1 MERVHPGWVT
11 AFTYLD
17 ARGPEGLRIYAIG
30 DVHGRLD
37 LLEALHERIAEE
49 IDADR
54 PDDWRIIHLGD
65 YCDRGP
71 DSRGVL
77 DFLVEATAR
86 DPRMLALVRQP
97 RHRVPRL
104 SGRARPALAVC
115 ALRRRADQRF
125 LRRRC
130 SMLRAV
136 KSVMESHAAL
146 VAAVPQSHVD
156 FMRSRGFSLSFGD
169 FFFCH
174 AGIRPQVA
182 LDRQVPEDLIWIRRD
197 FLDYEE
203 LHPKIIVHG
212 HTISPAAELMP
223 NRVNVDTG
231 AYASGELTAFVV
243 EGSAKRILS
252 VAMGNPAGMA

>member
-1 MERVHPGWVT
+1 MEHSPRVGNGIH
-11 AFTYLD
+11 YLD

-37 LLEALHERIAEE
+37 LLGALHARIAEE

-54 PDDWRIIHLGD
+54 PDDWRVIHLGD

-77 DFLVEATAR
+77 DLLVEATAR
-86 DPRMLALVRQP
+86 DQRMLALVGNHDIGFLDFLDAP
-97 RHRVPRL
+97 
-104 SGRARPALAVC
+104 
-115 ALRRRADQRF
+115 DQRSLF
-125 LRRRC
+125 ARFGGLQTCGSYGVALDISSRD
-130 SMLRAV
+130 
-136 KSVMESHAAL
+136 SVMESHAAL
-146 VAAVPQSHVD
+146 LRAVPQSHVD

-182 LDRQVPEDLIWIRRD
+182 LDKQVPEDLMWIRRD
-197 FLDYEE
+197 FLDYDG
-203 LHPKIIVHG
+203 LHPKVIVHG

-243 EGSAKRILS
+243 EGASKRILS
-252 VAMGNPAGMA
+252 VAAGNPAGRD